1 MKKKFSFFKLLTGL
15 VLLGSIITLSGCM
28 AAIPLVTAAQAAL
41 FAKSVTKEVQRSTDG
56 KIEMIIGENEIP
68 AQNKLVLAKI
78 SKLAIWPEEGM
89 VVVASELQKLETF
102 DSIATPSKVIR
113 VLDELG
119 FNQRLDSFTHEEKL
133 EAFRKA
139 CEQTDSEAIVAFE
152 DLGSKINMRLW
163 SFRRNSNNLK
173 GKILIF
179 ELQSNQIIFSSI
191 TEVVIGL
198 GGSNPSQNEIMAE
211 IGRILAQKITELKS
225 AQTIAQK

>member
-1 MKKKFSFFKLLTGL
+1 MEKKSLFFKLLTGL

-225 AQTIAQK
+225 T

>member
-1 MKKKFSFFKLLTGL
+1 
-15 VLLGSIITLSGCM
+15 
-28 AAIPLVTAAQAAL
+28 
-41 FAKSVTKEVQRSTDG
+41 
-56 KIEMIIGENEIP
+56 MIIGENEIP

-225 AQTIAQK
+225 T